1 MAFDLSN
8 PPLAFLRPP
17 SSSQETWPIMQ
28 NGSTVWPL
36 SLWAQNSLL
45 PLDFSVG
52 TTQDT
57 VVPQRGWEIPFEGEV
72 SRHADGIKRRHPIS
86 FVNRNSGVGPRLPE
100 NIQDHNHDPCERDDE
115 TPPKR
120 MTHITIN
127 VGSQVSANPSSLHM
141 FLIESIATGESRK
154 RPFWPFPRGC

>member
-1 MAFDLSN
+1 MAFDFSD

-17 SSSQETWPIMQ
+17 SYSQEAWPIMQ
-28 NGSTVWPL
+28 NASTVSPL
-36 SLWAQNSLL
+36 SLWVQNSLL
-45 PLDFSVG
+45 PPDFSVG

-72 SRHADGIKRRHPIS
+72 RRHANGIKRQHPIF
-86 FVNRNSGVGPRLPE
+86 FVNRNSEVGFRLPE
-100 NIQDHNHDPCERDDE
+100 NLQDHNHDPCERDDE

-120 MTHITIN
+120 RTHISIN
-127 VGSQVSANPSSLHM
+127 VGSQVSANLSSLHM
-141 FLIESIATGESRK
+141 FLIEPIAAGESWK